1 MSRSDRIA
9 ALAALGAARR
19 DADLARLAAVA
30 ARLSVAVHLRDRME
44 AALAHEIDTAKAGP
58 ELPVLKALDAH
69 VLLAERARGA
79 LETQIARITDE
90 KEAERRLCAR
100 SFGRADVLERLRDR
114 LKAER
119 RRPV

>member
-1 MSRSDRIA
+1 MKCTDRIA
-9 ALAALGAARR
+9 ALSALAAARR

-30 ARLSVAVHLRDRME
+30 ARLSVAVNLRDRME
-44 AALAHEIDTAKAGP
+44 AALAHEFDLVKADPG
-58 ELPVLKALDAH
+58 LPALKALDAH

-79 LETQIARITDE
+79 LEAQIARITDE